1 MRAVAGLLLTGG
13 ASRRFGVDKATLLLD
28 GEPLGERAA
37 ALLRRHTSPV
47 LEVGPGFT
55 TLEAVREDPV
65 GSGPLAAIVT
75 GARALDAR
83 GAGDRAVVVLA
94 VDLPGVGDQ
103 IVEWLARHFAP
114 TSVVPVVDGVA
125 QVLCARYSTDAL
137 VTAAQLV
144 DRGERSVQALLREID
159 VHEAGSEEWGEVGD
173 VRAFRDVDTPDDA
186 AALGLEVPG

>member
-1 MRAVAGLLLTGG
+1 MRGVAGLLLTGG

-55 TLEAVREDPV
+55 TLEAAREDPA
-65 GSGPLAAIVT
+65 GSGPLAAIVA
-75 GARALDAR
+75 GARALRAR

-94 VDLPGVGDQ
+94 VDLPGIDDA
-103 IVEWLARHFAP
+103 IVEWLVRHPASS
-114 TSVVPVVDGVA
+114 SVVPVVDGIA
-125 QVLCARYSTDAL
+125 QVLCARYSPDAL
-137 VTAAQLV
+137 TAAAVLV
-144 DRGERSVQALLREID
+144 ARGERSVQTLLREVE
-159 VHEAGSEEWGEVGD
+159 VHEAAGEEWGAITD
-173 VRAFRDVDTPDDA
+173 ARAFLDVDTPADA